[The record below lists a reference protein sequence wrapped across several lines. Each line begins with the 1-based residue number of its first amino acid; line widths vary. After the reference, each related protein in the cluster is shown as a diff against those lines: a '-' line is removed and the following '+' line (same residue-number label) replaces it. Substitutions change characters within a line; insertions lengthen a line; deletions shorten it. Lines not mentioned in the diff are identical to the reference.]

1 MIYKFRF
8 VHHNIFQHMITVGV
22 SILKGHELSEKE
34 SVFRKIVKDWDLYL
48 LLLPGVIWYLLFCY
62 RPMAGLITA
71 FYDYNVFRG
80 LAGSTFV
87 GFTNFKEFIGGPDF
101 ARTVKNT
108 LMIALWQI
116 VVCFPVPIVLAIAI
130 TEMKSAFVKKFT
142 QTATF
147 LPYFISVVVVCGMV
161 VNFLSPSTGI
171 VNLFIKKLG
180 LAPVYFMVEPK
191 YFRLIYTMM
200 TLWQTAGFNAIVYIA
215 AIMGIDPQLYEA
227 AIVDGANKWKRIV
240 NITVPGIL
248 PTVITMFIM
257 NIGKMVKVG
266 YESILLLYQPTTY
279 PVADVISTYSYRI
292 GIENGNYGLATAAGL
307 FEAVVA
313 LILVSIANKISKR
326 VSETSLW

>member
-1 MIYKFRF
+1 MTKIVQNK
-8 VHHNIFQHMITVGV
+8 
-22 SILKGHELSEKE
+22 KE
-34 SVFRKIVKDWDLYL
+34 SVLNKIAKDWDLYL
-48 LLLPGVIWYLLFCY
+48 LLLPGFVWYLLFCY
-62 RPMAGLITA
+62 KPMAGLITA
-71 FYDYNVFRG
+71 FYDYNVFKG

-87 GFTNFKEFIGGPDF
+87 GFANFSEFINGPDF
-101 ARTVKNT
+101 VRTIKNT

-116 VVCFPVPIVLAIAI
+116 FICFPLPIVLAIAV
-130 TEMKSAFVKKFT
+130 TEMKNRFIRKLT

-161 VNFLSPSTGI
+161 INFLSPSTGI
-171 VNLFIKKLG
+171 VNLIIKKLG
-180 LAPVYFMVEPK
+180 FTPVYFMVEPK

-215 AIMGIDPQLYEA
+215 AIMGIDSQLYEA

-240 NITVPGIL
+240 HITVPGVL

-292 GIENGNYGLATAAGL
+292 GIENGDYGLATAAGL

-313 LILVSIANKISKR
+313 LILVSVANKISKR
-326 VSETSLW
+326 VTENSLW

>member
-1 MIYKFRF
+1 MNKSMRRRIA
-8 VHHNIFQHMITVGV
+8 
-22 SILKGHELSEKE
+22 
-34 SVFRKIVKDWDLYL
+34 KDWDLYL
-48 LLLPGVIWYLLFCY
+48 LLLPGFIWYLLFCY
-62 RPMAGLITA
+62 KPMVGLITA
-71 FYDYNVFRG
+71 FYDYNVFKG
-80 LAGSTFV
+80 LRGSTFV
-87 GFTNFKEFIGGPDF
+87 GLANFSEFIKGPDF
-101 ARTVKNT
+101 LRTVKNT

-116 VVCFPVPIVLAIAI
+116 IICFPLPIVLAIAI
-130 TEMKSAFVKKFT
+130 TEIKSRFIKKLT

-161 VNFLSPSTGI
+161 INFLSPSTGI
-171 VNLFIKKLG
+171 VNLLMKKLG

-191 YFRLIYTMM
+191 YFRFIYTMM

-215 AIMGIDPQLYEA
+215 AIMGIDAQLYEA

-240 NITVPGIL
+240 HITVPGIL

-313 LILVSIANKISKR
+313 LLLVTAANKFSKR
-326 VSETSLW
+326 VSENSLW

>member
-1 MIYKFRF
+1 MTKIVQNK
-8 VHHNIFQHMITVGV
+8 
-22 SILKGHELSEKE
+22 KE
-34 SVFRKIVKDWDLYL
+34 SVLNKIAKDWDLYL
-48 LLLPGVIWYLLFCY
+48 LLLPGFVWYLLFCY
-62 RPMAGLITA
+62 KPMAGLITA
-71 FYDYNVFRG
+71 FYDYNVFKG

-87 GFTNFKEFIGGPDF
+87 GFANFSEFINGPDF
-101 ARTVKNT
+101 VRTIKNT

-116 VVCFPVPIVLAIAI
+116 FICFPLPIVLAIAV
-130 TEMKSAFVKKFT
+130 TEMKNRFIRNLT

-161 VNFLSPSTGI
+161 INFLSPSTGI
-171 VNLFIKKLG
+171 VNLIIKKLG
-180 LAPVYFMVEPK
+180 FTPVYFMVEPK

-215 AIMGIDPQLYEA
+215 AIMGIDSQLYEA

-240 NITVPGIL
+240 HITVPGIL

-292 GIENGNYGLATAAGL
+292 GIENGDYGLATAAGL

-313 LILVSIANKISKR
+313 LILVSVANKISKR
-326 VSETSLW
+326 VTENSLW

>member
-1 MIYKFRF
+1 MTKIVQNK
-8 VHHNIFQHMITVGV
+8 
-22 SILKGHELSEKE
+22 KE
-34 SVFRKIVKDWDLYL
+34 SVLNKIAKDWDLYL
-48 LLLPGVIWYLLFCY
+48 LLLPGFVWYLLFCY
-62 RPMAGLITA
+62 KPMAGLITA
-71 FYDYNVFRG
+71 FYDYNVFKG

-87 GFTNFKEFIGGPDF
+87 GFANFSEFINGPDF
-101 ARTVKNT
+101 VRTIKNT

-116 VVCFPVPIVLAIAI
+116 FICFPLPIVLAIAV
-130 TEMKSAFVKKFT
+130 TEMKNRFIRKLT

-161 VNFLSPSTGI
+161 INFLSPSTGI
-171 VNLFIKKLG
+171 VNLIIKKLG
-180 LAPVYFMVEPK
+180 FTPVYFMVEPK

-200 TLWQTAGFNAIVYIA
+200 TLWQTAGFNAIMYIA
-215 AIMGIDPQLYEA
+215 AIMGIDSQLYEA

-240 NITVPGIL
+240 HITVPGIL

-292 GIENGNYGLATAAGL
+292 GIENGDYGLATAAGL

-313 LILVSIANKISKR
+313 LILVSVANKISKR
-326 VSETSLW
+326 VTENSLW

>member
-1 MIYKFRF
+1 MRRRIA
-8 VHHNIFQHMITVGV
+8 
-22 SILKGHELSEKE
+22 
-34 SVFRKIVKDWDLYL
+34 KDWDLYL
-48 LLLPGVIWYLLFCY
+48 LLLPGFIWYLLFCY
-62 RPMAGLITA
+62 KPMAGLITA
-71 FYDYNVFRG
+71 FYDYNVFKG
-80 LAGSTFV
+80 LKGSTFV
-87 GFTNFKEFIGGPDF
+87 GLANFSEFVKGPDF
-101 ARTVKNT
+101 LRTVKNT

-116 VVCFPVPIVLAIAI
+116 IICFPLPIVLAIAI
-130 TEMKSAFVKKFT
+130 TEIKSRFIKKLT

-161 VNFLSPSTGI
+161 INFLSPSTGI
-171 VNLFIKKLG
+171 VNLLMKKLG
-180 LAPVYFMVEPK
+180 LTPVYFMVEPK
-191 YFRLIYTMM
+191 YFRFIYTMM

-215 AIMGIDPQLYEA
+215 AIMGIDAQLYEA
-227 AIVDGANKWKRIV
+227 AIVDGANKWKRIIH
-240 NITVPGIL
+240 ITVPGIL

-313 LILVSIANKISKR
+313 LLLVTAANKFSKR
-326 VSETSLW
+326 VSENSLW

>member
-1 MIYKFRF
+1 MRRRIA
-8 VHHNIFQHMITVGV
+8 
-22 SILKGHELSEKE
+22 
-34 SVFRKIVKDWDLYL
+34 KDWDLYL
-48 LLLPGVIWYLLFCY
+48 LLLPGFIWYLLFCY
-62 RPMAGLITA
+62 KPMVGLITA
-71 FYDYNVFRG
+71 FYDYNVFKGLKGSPFVG
-80 LAGSTFV
+80 LANFSEFV
-87 GFTNFKEFIGGPDF
+87 KGPDF
-101 ARTVKNT
+101 LRTVKNT

-116 VVCFPVPIVLAIAI
+116 IICFPLPIVLAIAI
-130 TEMKSAFVKKFT
+130 TEIKSRFIKKLT

-161 VNFLSPSTGI
+161 INFLSPSTGI
-171 VNLFIKKLG
+171 VNLLMKKLG
-180 LAPVYFMVEPK
+180 LTPVYFMVEPK
-191 YFRLIYTMM
+191 YFRFIYTMM

-215 AIMGIDPQLYEA
+215 AIMGIDAQLYEA
-227 AIVDGANKWKRIV
+227 AIVDGANKWKRIIH
-240 NITVPGIL
+240 ITVPGIL

-313 LILVSIANKISKR
+313 LLLVTAANKFSKR
-326 VSETSLW
+326 VSENSLW